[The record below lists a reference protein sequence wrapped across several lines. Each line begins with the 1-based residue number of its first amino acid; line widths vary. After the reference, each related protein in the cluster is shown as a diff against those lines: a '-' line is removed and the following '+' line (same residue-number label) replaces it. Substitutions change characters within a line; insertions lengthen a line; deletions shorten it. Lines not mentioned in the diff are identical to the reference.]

1 MLMDADLYCVWERH
15 ADLGDGRP
23 YWECVH
29 CHSLALRTDMPHV
42 GWCVARIRALCKRLE
57 AEQAQALLVLR
68 AYNIAKAD
76 LLAYR
81 KVAQYAITDMGRMQA
96 DLEAMTRRLE
106 AADALAELRAHDFER
121 GWHAALAE
129 DEPKRL
135 LPWDE
140 YVKKVRAAAAGE
152 ELEDE

>member
-1 MLMDADLYCVWERH
+1 MTLTPETLRAQARHHRRYGRNVVASQMDNAADAWEAEIHMH
-15 ADLGDGRP
+15 ALTDECYLDEIEKHGRALNDN
-23 YWECVH
+23 ER
-29 CHSLALRTDMPHV
+29 LRT
-42 GWCVARIRALCKRLE
+42 RLE
-57 AEQAQALLVLR
+57 EG
-68 AYNIAKAD
+68 
-76 LLAYR
+76 R